1 MKTAFV
7 TGVLFASLIPA
18 LATLQPTSV
27 ASPAD
32 QCPNLLLHE
41 PLVLYELSGATLIGP
56 VDRTLTVYADGA
68 LKLSAAS
75 ATGPGE
81 CTLGQTT
88 PELAQALQ
96 QELVRAGA
104 FDLCDD
110 ARNVSDVPLNTLTLL
125 RGAQDARAHTFS
137 YWIGDGHYQA
147 VDDAIAKFITV
158 QFPEH

>member
-7 TGVLFASLIPA
+7 SGVIFASLLPA
-18 LATLQPTSV
+18 TAPVQSAAG
-27 ASPAD
+27 ASPAE

-41 PLVLYELSGATLIGP
+41 PIVLYEISGATLLGP

-75 ATGPGE
+75 ATGAGE
-81 CTLGQTT
+81 CLLGQTT
-88 PELAQALQ
+88 PEVAQKLQ
-96 QELVRAGA
+96 QELVQAGA

-110 ARNVSDVPLNTLTLL
+110 PRNVTDVPLNTLTLL

-137 YWIGDGHYQA
+137 YWIGDGHYLA
-147 VDDAIAKFITV
+147 VDLTIEKFINA

>member
-7 TGVLFASLIPA
+7 SGVLFASLLPA
-18 LATLQPTSV
+18 LATVQPASAPAV
-27 ASPAD
+27 AE

-41 PLVLYELSGATLIGP
+41 PIVLYEISGATLLGP

-75 ATGPGE
+75 ATGAGE
-81 CTLGQTT
+81 CLLGQTT
-88 PELAQALQ
+88 PEIAKTLQ
-96 QELVRAGA
+96 QELIQAGA

-110 ARNVSDVPLNTLTLL
+110 PRNVTDVPLNTLTLL

-137 YWIGDGHYQA
+137 YWVGDGHYLG
-147 VDDAIAKFITV
+147 VDITIEKFINA
-158 QFPEH
+158 QFSEH